1 MNFLTTL
8 TTNNTDTVT
17 LSVTEII
24 NDTLCITCE
33 AGQQVFEAIAAA
45 FRENKS
51 VVLSFKDCEDF
62 TRGFLSEGIAQLYEY
77 FPEEQIRNS
86 LSIVDIDPEDAEYI
100 ENVIYWRRRYL
111 ENPERFKEAAKESLC
126 AEDNDE

>member
-1 MNFLTTL
+1 MSSLTASSKS
-8 TTNNTDTVT
+8 TDSVT

-45 FRENKS
+45 FREGKS

-62 TRGFLSEGIAQLYEY
+62 TRAFLSEGIAQLYEY

-100 ENVIYWRRRYL
+100 EDVIYWRRRYL
-111 ENPERFKEAAKESLC
+111 ENPERFKEAAREFLG
-126 AEDNDE
+126 DDDE